1 MEYERLLIEGMD
13 DQAALF
19 SLNDDIV
26 DRVFSYSGNI
36 RWGGTRPSNYTTA
49 GLTPNNPINVD
60 WQGGGSYRAGSTT
73 LSSARRECYLYVEA
87 GSYVDFSAPS
97 IYAYSDGSVLNFSGT
112 IRFSLAAGWYNSTE
126 FYAQEIVVGNGGW
139 LVYPQR
145 MAILVNGEVV
155 TSVSATDDIGTFT
168 VDYEYEMDGAV
179 TQVGY
184 RFYFD
189 VTNDQYQNLTID
201 TGIQSRG
208 LYYYIDDNGLVTF
221 VEVEQYVP
229 LFKEVITHV
238 KQMPATIYNFF
249 FGDDGDDVAEGF
261 KSDVDSAVSS
271 VDQVQQEITEGLQK
285 PEPDTIV
292 PDLDDVI
299 SQDDLTSFTNVFA
312 SVLQTG
318 SIIADMMLTV
328 CVLAMLSYVFF
339 GKKG

>member
-1 MEYERLLIEGMD
+1 MD

-36 RWGGTRPSNYTTA
+36 RWGGLRPSNYTTT

-87 GSYVDFSAPS
+87 GSYVDFTAPS
-97 IYAYSDGSVLNFSGT
+97 VYAYSDGSILNFSGT
-112 IRFSLAAGWYNSTE
+112 IRFSLAAGWYNSTA
-126 FYAQEIVVGNGGW
+126 FYSQEIVVGNGGW

-145 MAILVNGEVV
+145 MAVLVDGEVV
-155 TSVSATDDIGTFT
+155 TSVSSTDNTGTFT
-168 VDYEYEMDGAV
+168 LDYEYEMDSAV
-179 TQVGY
+179 SEVGY

-189 VTNDQYQNLTID
+189 VTHSQYQNLDIEN
-201 TGIQSRG
+201 GINTRG
-208 LYYYIDDNGLVTF
+208 LYYYLDDNGLVTF

-229 LFKEVITHV
+229 LFKEVITEV
-238 KQMPATIYNFF
+238 KQIPSTIYNFF
-249 FGDDGDDVAEGF
+249 FGDSGDDAASGF

-271 VDQVQQEITEGLQK
+271 VDQVQQEIEEGLNK
-285 PEPDTIV
+285 PEPDAIV
-292 PDLDDVI
+292 PDIDDVVD
-299 SQDDLTSFTNVFA
+299 QDAFVSYTNVFA
-312 SVLQTG
+312 SVLQAG
-318 SIIADMMLTV
+318 SLVADMMIIV
-328 CVLAMLSYVFF
+328 CSFAFLSYVLF